1 MAGRVRTEDVALVRE
16 RVRVDAVIGEV
27 VTLRSAGAGSL
38 KGLCPFHD
46 ERSPS
51 FHVTPARGLYYCFGC
66 GEGGDV
72 VDFLMKHDHLT
83 FTEAIEKLADRAGVT
98 LRYEEAA
105 PVRTARA
112 PTASA
117 WRRPT
122 RSRPRTTCARWP
134 HPRRRSAA
142 SS

>member
-98 LRYEEAA
+98 LRYEDGVGPNRTGPNRQRLAQANKIAA
-105 PVRTARA
+105 AYYVE
-112 PTASA
+112 
-117 WRRPT
+117 
-122 RSRPRTTCARWP
+122 RWP
-134 HPRRRSAA
+134 RPRRRSAG